1 VTGATVIRRPLP
13 LFTAAASF
21 VAIAC
26 VTLVR
31 TRAFARNPDVVA
43 WGVTFDLTLTIP
55 LLYYIFVVRRGAA
68 RPITIA
74 PVFAIG
80 ATIAALALPRAN
92 QQFLHDLRFLVAPLE
107 VVTTVLVIRRIR
119 SGKAPDNIAFAFVA
133 TELSI
138 LKYAFAGWHNR
149 TDVPPNARAFT
160 VHRRSGWGSIVAAL
174 MLVIASE
181 SIAAHLLVQMWS
193 VRAAWLLGDYHALR
207 LRPSFIDG
215 GVLHVRYGLRWS
227 ADVALDNIAS
237 CEAVRDEAEWKR
249 PRVLKVAMLEAPRY
263 LIRLREPVVARGLAG
278 FRRTIDAI
286 AIAPDDDDALISA
299 VRP

>member
-107 VVTTVLVIRRIR
+107 VVTIVLVIRRIR

-193 VRAAWLLGDYHALR
+193 VRAAWLLTLLDLYGLAWLLGDYHALR

-237 CEAVRDEAEWKR
+237 CEAVRD
-249 PRVLKVAMLEAPRY
+249 
-263 LIRLREPVVARGLAG
+263 
-278 FRRTIDAI
+278 
-286 AIAPDDDDALISA
+286 
-299 VRP
+299 